1 MLGHCCCFGLNSV
14 RGSAAGGRA
23 RTHGPR
29 KVAPPAWTGEPLRR
43 IFAPFLPADARVPKG
58 EAGFFFVV
66 FFFFN
71 RRGLKMFLTFLFSI
85 VEVVTVTCGGGT
97 HAWRTRF
104 WGGSGCFCQR
114 CVMLF
119 LELRARV
126 GTSVCQRSW
135 GRSDHSKITIP
146 PPPSPYFRTLSCW
159 RIRI

>member
-1 MLGHCCCFGLNSV
+1 
-14 RGSAAGGRA
+14 
-23 RTHGPR
+23 
-29 KVAPPAWTGEPLRR
+29 
-43 IFAPFLPADARVPKG
+43 
-58 EAGFFFVV
+58 
-66 FFFFN
+66 
-71 RRGLKMFLTFLFSI
+71 MFLTFLFSI

-146 PPPSPYFRTLSCW
+146 PPPHLILGRSPVGELEFKNFKCQEWISKARGCVCDYINKIFITFLL
-159 RIRI
+159 